1 MHSEE
6 KQPGVYG
13 SNLPVEDTK
22 EREGIRE
29 RTTQHAE
36 QGNDEAFNAVRQE
49 AANENETHGGMGR
62 QETPRDGE
70 SQGEWHQEDKVGADS
85 PNI

>member
-6 KQPGVYG
+6 KPASPYG
-13 SNLPVEDTK
+13 SNLPAEDTK
-22 EREGIRE
+22 ETEGIRE

-36 QGNDEAFNAVRQE
+36 QGNEDAFNAVRQDAVE
-49 AANENETHGGMGR
+49 EKETHGGMGR
-62 QETPRDGE
+62 VETPRDGE
-70 SQGEWHQEDKVGADS
+70 SQGEWHQEDQVGADR